1 MIPAFSMNN
10 CFLSLNPTPFH
21 LKPFTSSDL
30 GIIFLAIL
38 NENDYHLDMEIHK
51 KHQYFKKIWAYL
63 FIGGMLPSLSIADT
77 SSKDHLYHKRIELH
91 EIEVKDNLAKTYLK
105 KTTSTATKT
114 DTRIRDIPQSIS
126 VITEEQIKD
135 QSLLGL
141 KDAIQYS
148 PGVMAGQGEGNRDSI
163 WFRGNQSTSD
173 LFVDGVRDDVQYY
186 RDLYNIDRVEVLM
199 GPNGMIFGR
208 GGVGGV
214 INRVVKEAAWENK
227 NEIKIQGGAYDHKR
241 SSVDLNNRIDETLAV
256 RVNAMIEDSGSFRQG
271 VESERKAIN
280 PTFTFKPSDKTKVV
294 VGMEYF
300 NDKRTSDRGIPSV
313 DNGLKS
319 YPYSTSRSTFFGN
332 ASQSP
337 NEATVKNGYAIID
350 HNFDNGVSVK
360 NHTRFS
366 DYDKYYQNVYANS
379 QVSNGLV
386 TIDGYYDN
394 TQRQNFFNQTDL
406 TYNFKTG
413 SVSHKLLTGLE
424 IGLQENQN
432 YRIVNSGSD
441 PTPLASNPYALLNW
455 QSTKSRNTATDI
467 YNQAIYFQDQIY
479 LNEQFQIIAGLRYD
493 KFKTKFNDSVTPSNS
508 ANVYDQFIS
517 PRVGL
522 VYKPIEP
529 VSLYTNYS
537 LSYLPRT
544 GEQLTSLTS
553 SIKSFDPEKFT
564 NIEAGIKY
572 DLLQSFSI
580 SSAIYRLERSRM
592 AISDPSSPTTNIIIV
607 DGQVTKGF
615 ELGFAGKL
623 FDAYSMYGGYTY
635 QDAEI
640 TSAQLIK
647 KDTDEKILSGTLLG
661 HVPKHTFSLWN
672 KYEFNETWSAALGVV
687 SRSDMYAATP
697 TTTTAVNLPGY
708 TRVDAAIYANIN
720 KQTKLQLNI
729 ENLLD
734 KTYYQSAHNNNNIMY
749 GYPLTARATVTYTF

>member
-1 MIPAFSMNN
+1 
-10 CFLSLNPTPFH
+10 
-21 LKPFTSSDL
+21 
-30 GIIFLAIL
+30 
-38 NENDYHLDMEIHK
+38 MEICIK
-51 KHQYFKKIWAYL
+51 SKYLIKTITYILLGSLLPSISIANTSEKNSPDEKKI
-63 FIGGMLPSLSIADT
+63 
-77 SSKDHLYHKRIELH
+77 ELI
-91 EIEVKDNLAKTYLK
+91 EIEVKDNVARTYLK
-105 KTTSTATKT
+105 KRISSATKT

-141 KDAIQYS
+141 TDVIKYS
-148 PGVMAGQGEGNRDSI
+148 PGVMAGQGEGNRDSV

-214 INRVVKEAAWENK
+214 INRVTKEAHWENK
-227 NEIKIQGGAYDHKR
+227 NELRMQGGTYDHKR
-241 SSVDLNNRIDETLAV
+241 SSIDLNSGINETLAV
-256 RVNAMIEDSGSFRQG
+256 RINAMIEDSGSFRQG
-271 VESERKAIN
+271 VESEKKAIN
-280 PTFTFKPSDKTKVV
+280 PTFTFKPSDKTKIV

-300 NDKRTSDRGIPSV
+300 NDKRTNDRGIPSV
-313 DNGLKS
+313 SNGLQS
-319 YPYSTSRSTFFGN
+319 RPFSTSRSTFFGN

-337 NEATVKNGYAIID
+337 NEAIVKNGYAIID
-350 HNFDNGVSVK
+350 HTFDNGMSVK
-360 NHTRFS
+360 NTTRFS

-379 QVSNGLV
+379 SVQANGTF

-432 YRIVNSGSD
+432 YRIVNSGTD
-441 PTPLASNPYALLNW
+441 PTPLASNPFALLTFN
-455 QSTKSRNTATDI
+455 SSRSRNTSTDI
-467 YNQAIYFQDQIY
+467 SNQAIYLQDQIY

-493 KFKTKFNDSVTPSNS
+493 KFKTKFNDSVTIANS
-508 ANVYDQFIS
+508 ATINDQFIS

-580 SSAIYRLERSRM
+580 SSSIYRLERSKM
-592 AISDPSSPTTNIIIV
+592 AITDPSSPTNTIIV

-615 ELGFAGKL
+615 ELGVAGKL
-623 FDAYSMYGGYTY
+623 FDSYSMYGGYTY

-640 TSAQLIK
+640 TKNQGTGDAQI
-647 KDTDEKILSGTLLG
+647 TSGTPLG

-672 KYEFNETWSAALGVV
+672 KYEMNETWSAALGIV
-687 SRSDMYAATP
+687 SRSDMFAATP
-697 TTTTAVNLPGY
+697 TTSTAVKLPGY
-708 TRVDAAIYANIN
+708 ARLDAAIYANIN

-749 GYPLTARATVTYTF
+749 GYPLTARATLTYTF

>member
-1 MIPAFSMNN
+1 
-10 CFLSLNPTPFH
+10 
-21 LKPFTSSDL
+21 
-30 GIIFLAIL
+30 
-38 NENDYHLDMEIHK
+38 MEICIK
-51 KHQYFKKIWAYL
+51 SKYIIKTITYILLGCLLPSISIANTSEKNSPDDKKI
-63 FIGGMLPSLSIADT
+63 
-77 SSKDHLYHKRIELH
+77 ELI
-91 EIEVKDNLAKTYLK
+91 EIEVKDNVARTYLK
-105 KTTSTATKT
+105 KRISSATKT

-141 KDAIQYS
+141 TDAIKYS
-148 PGVMAGQGEGNRDSI
+148 PGVMAGQGEGNRDSV

-214 INRVVKEAAWENK
+214 INRVTKEAHWENK
-227 NEIKIQGGAYDHKR
+227 NELRMQGGTYDHKR
-241 SSVDLNNRIDETLAV
+241 SSIDLNSGINETLAV
-256 RVNAMIEDSGSFRQG
+256 RINAMIEDSGSFRQG
-271 VESERKAIN
+271 VESEKKAIN
-280 PTFTFKPSDKTKVV
+280 PTFTFKPSDKTKIV

-300 NDKRTSDRGIPSV
+300 NDKRTNDRGIPSV
-313 DNGLKS
+313 SNGLQS
-319 YPYSTSRSTFFGN
+319 RPFSTSRSTFFGN

-337 NEATVKNGYAIID
+337 NEAIVKNGYAIID
-350 HNFDNGVSVK
+350 HTFDNGMSVK
-360 NHTRFS
+360 NTTRFS

-379 QVSNGLV
+379 SVQANGTF

-432 YRIVNSGSD
+432 YRIVNSGTD
-441 PTPLASNPYALLNW
+441 PTPLASNPFALLTFN
-455 QSTKSRNTATDI
+455 SSRSRNTSTDI
-467 YNQAIYFQDQIY
+467 SNQAIYLQDQIY

-493 KFKTKFNDSVTPSNS
+493 KFKTKFNDSVTIANS
-508 ANVYDQFIS
+508 ATINDQFIS

-580 SSAIYRLERSRM
+580 SSSIYRLERSKM
-592 AISDPSSPTTNIIIV
+592 AITDPSSPTNTIIV

-615 ELGFAGKL
+615 ELGVAGKL
-623 FDAYSMYGGYTY
+623 FDSYSMYGGYTY

-640 TSAQLIK
+640 TKNQGTGDAQI
-647 KDTDEKILSGTLLG
+647 TSGTPLG

-672 KYEFNETWSAALGVV
+672 KYEMNETWSAALGIV
-687 SRSDMYAATP
+687 SRSDMFAATP
-697 TTTTAVNLPGY
+697 TTSTAVKLPGY
-708 TRVDAAIYANIN
+708 ARLDAAIYANIN

-749 GYPLTARATVTYTF
+749 GYPLNARATLTYTF

>member
-1 MIPAFSMNN
+1 
-10 CFLSLNPTPFH
+10 
-21 LKPFTSSDL
+21 
-30 GIIFLAIL
+30 
-38 NENDYHLDMEIHK
+38 MEICIK
-51 KHQYFKKIWAYL
+51 SKYLIKTITYILLGSLLPSISIANTSEKNSPDEKKI
-63 FIGGMLPSLSIADT
+63 
-77 SSKDHLYHKRIELH
+77 ELI
-91 EIEVKDNLAKTYLK
+91 EIEVKDNVARTYLK
-105 KTTSTATKT
+105 KRISSATKT

-141 KDAIQYS
+141 TDAIKYS
-148 PGVMAGQGEGNRDSI
+148 PGVIAGQGEGNRDSI

-214 INRVVKEAAWENK
+214 INRVTKEAHWENK
-227 NEIKIQGGAYDHKR
+227 NELRMQGGTYDHKR
-241 SSVDLNNRIDETLAV
+241 SSIDLNSGINETLAV
-256 RVNAMIEDSGSFRQG
+256 RINAMIEDSGSFRQG
-271 VESERKAIN
+271 VESEKKAIN
-280 PTFTFKPSDKTKVV
+280 PTFTFKPSDKTKIV

-300 NDKRTSDRGIPSV
+300 NDKRTNDRGIPSV
-313 DNGLKS
+313 SNGLQS
-319 YPYSTSRSTFFGN
+319 RPFSTSRSTFFGN

-337 NEATVKNGYAIID
+337 NEAIVKNGYAIID
-350 HNFDNGVSVK
+350 HTFDNGMSVK
-360 NHTRFS
+360 NTTRFS

-379 QVSNGLV
+379 SVQANGTF

-432 YRIVNSGSD
+432 YRIVNSGTD
-441 PTPLASNPYALLNW
+441 PTPLASNPFALLTFN
-455 QSTKSRNTATDI
+455 SSRSRNTSTDI
-467 YNQAIYFQDQIY
+467 SNQAIYLQDQIY

-493 KFKTKFNDSVTPSNS
+493 KFKTKFNDSVTIANS
-508 ANVYDQFIS
+508 ATINDQFIS

-580 SSAIYRLERSRM
+580 SSSIYRLERSKM
-592 AISDPSSPTTNIIIV
+592 AITDPSSPTNTIIV

-615 ELGFAGKL
+615 ELGVAGKL
-623 FDAYSMYGGYTY
+623 FDSYSMYGGYTY

-640 TSAQLIK
+640 TKNQGTGDAQI
-647 KDTDEKILSGTLLG
+647 TSGTPLG

-672 KYEFNETWSAALGVV
+672 KYEMNETWSAALGIV
-687 SRSDMYAATP
+687 SRSDMFAATP
-697 TTTTAVNLPGY
+697 TTSTAVKLPGY
-708 TRVDAAIYANIN
+708 ARLDAAIYANIN

-749 GYPLTARATVTYTF
+749 GYPLTARATLTYTF

>member
-1 MIPAFSMNN
+1 MEICIKSKY
-10 CFLSLNPTPFH
+10 LIKTITYILLGSLLPSISIANTSE
-21 LKPFTSSDL
+21 KNSSD
-30 GIIFLAIL
+30 
-38 NENDYHLDMEIHK
+38 D
-51 KHQYFKKIWAYL
+51 KKI
-63 FIGGMLPSLSIADT
+63 
-77 SSKDHLYHKRIELH
+77 ELV
-91 EIEVKDNLAKTYLK
+91 EIEVKDNVARTYLK
-105 KTTSTATKT
+105 KRISSATKT

-141 KDAIQYS
+141 TDAIKYS
-148 PGVMAGQGEGNRDSI
+148 PGVMAGQGEGNRDSV

-214 INRVVKEAAWENK
+214 INRVTKEAHWENK
-227 NEIKIQGGAYDHKR
+227 NELRMQGGAYNHKR
-241 SSVDLNNRIDETLAV
+241 SSIDLNSGINETLAV
-256 RVNAMIEDSGSFRQG
+256 RINAMIEDSGSFRQG
-271 VESERKAIN
+271 VESEKKAIN
-280 PTFTFKPSDKTKVV
+280 PTFTFKPSDKTKIV

-300 NDKRTSDRGIPSV
+300 NDKRTNDRGIPSV

-337 NEATVKNGYAIID
+337 NEAIVKNGYAIID
-350 HNFDNGVSVK
+350 HTFDNSMSVK
-360 NHTRFS
+360 NTTRFS

-379 QVSNGLV
+379 SVQANGTL

-406 TYNFKTG
+406 IYNFKTG

-432 YRIVNSGSD
+432 YRIVNSGTD
-441 PTPLASNPYALLNW
+441 PTPLASNPFALLTFN
-455 QSTKSRNTATDI
+455 SSRSRNTSTDI
-467 YNQAIYFQDQIY
+467 SNQAIYLQDQIY
-479 LNEQFQIIAGLRYD
+479 LNEQFQIVTGLRYD
-493 KFKTKFNDSVTPSNS
+493 QFKTKFNDSVTPSNS
-508 ANVYDQFIS
+508 ANVNDQFIS
-517 PRVGL
+517 PRAGL

-553 SIKSFDPEKFT
+553 SIKSFGPEKIT

-580 SSAIYRLERSRM
+580 SSAIYRLERSNM
-592 AISDPSSPTTNIIIV
+592 TITDPSNSSNIIIV

-615 ELGFAGKL
+615 ELGVAGKL
-623 FDAYSMYGGYTY
+623 FDSYSMYGGYTY

-640 TSAQLIK
+640 TKNQGTGSTQI
-647 KDTDEKILSGTLLG
+647 TSGTSLG
-661 HVPKHTFSLWN
+661 HVPEHTFSLWN
-672 KYEFNETWSAALGVV
+672 KYEMNETWSAALGIV
-687 SRSDMYAATP
+687 SRSDMFAATP
-697 TTTTAVNLPGY
+697 TTSTAVKLPGY
-708 TRVDAAIYANIN
+708 ARLDAAIYANIN

-749 GYPLTARATVTYTF
+749 GYPLTARATLTYTF

>member
-1 MIPAFSMNN
+1 
-10 CFLSLNPTPFH
+10 
-21 LKPFTSSDL
+21 
-30 GIIFLAIL
+30 
-38 NENDYHLDMEIHK
+38 MEICNK
-51 KHQYFKKIWAYL
+51 SKYIIKTVTYILLGSLLPSVSIANTSEKSSLDEKKI
-63 FIGGMLPSLSIADT
+63 
-77 SSKDHLYHKRIELH
+77 ELV
-91 EIEVKDNLAKTYLK
+91 EIEVKDNVARTYLK
-105 KTTSTATKT
+105 KRISSATKT

-141 KDAIQYS
+141 TDAIKYS
-148 PGVMAGQGEGNRDSI
+148 PGVMAGQGEGNRDSV

-214 INRVVKEAAWENK
+214 INRVTKEAHWENK
-227 NEIKIQGGAYDHKR
+227 NELRMQGGTYDHKR
-241 SSVDLNNRIDETLAV
+241 SSIDLNSGINETLAV
-256 RVNAMIEDSGSFRQG
+256 RINAMIEDSGSFRQG
-271 VESERKAIN
+271 VESEKKAIN
-280 PTFTFKPSDKTKVV
+280 PTFTFKPSDKTKIV

-300 NDKRTSDRGIPSV
+300 NDKRTNDRGIPSV
-313 DNGLKS
+313 GNGLQS
-319 YPYSTSRSTFFGN
+319 RPFSTSRSTFFGN

-337 NEATVKNGYAIID
+337 NEAIVKNGYAIID
-350 HNFDNGVSVK
+350 HTFDNGMSVK
-360 NHTRFS
+360 NTTRFS
-366 DYDKYYQNVYANS
+366 DYDKYYQNVYANG
-379 QVSNGLV
+379 QVNEGNVKIS
-386 TIDGYYDN
+386 GYYDN

-413 SVSHKLLTGLE
+413 SISHKLLTGLE
-424 IGLQENQN
+424 IGLQENEN
-432 YRIVNSGSD
+432 YRVNATSD
-441 PTPLASNPYALLNW
+441 PSVSASNPFAVLIFN
-455 QSTKSRNTATDI
+455 SSRSRNTSTDI
-467 YNQAIYFQDQIY
+467 SNQAIYLQDQIY
-479 LNEQFQIIAGLRYD
+479 LNDQFQIIAGLRYD
-493 KFKTKFNDSVTPSNS
+493 KFKTKFNDSVFPSNS
-508 ANVYDQFIS
+508 ANVNDQFLS

-553 SIKSFDPEKFT
+553 SIKSFDPEKIT

-580 SSAIYRLERSRM
+580 SSAIYRLERSNM
-592 AISDPSSPTTNIIIV
+592 TITDPSNSLNTIIV

-615 ELGFAGKL
+615 ELGVAGKL
-623 FDAYSMYGGYTY
+623 FDSYSMYGGYTY

-640 TSAQLIK
+640 TKNQGTGTTQI
-647 KDTDEKILSGTLLG
+647 TSGTSLG
-661 HVPKHTFSLWN
+661 HVPEHTFSLWN
-672 KYEFNETWSAALGVV
+672 KYEMNETWSAALGVL
-687 SRSDMYAATP
+687 SRSDMFAATP
-697 TTTTAVNLPGY
+697 TTSTAVKLPGY
-708 TRVDAAIYANIN
+708 ARLDAAIYANIN

-749 GYPLTARATVTYTF
+749 GYPLTARATLTYTF

>member
-1 MIPAFSMNN
+1 
-10 CFLSLNPTPFH
+10 
-21 LKPFTSSDL
+21 
-30 GIIFLAIL
+30 
-38 NENDYHLDMEIHK
+38 MEICIK
-51 KHQYFKKIWAYL
+51 SKYLIKTITYILLGSLLPSISIANTSEKNSPDEKKI
-63 FIGGMLPSLSIADT
+63 
-77 SSKDHLYHKRIELH
+77 ELI
-91 EIEVKDNLAKTYLK
+91 EIEVKDNVARTYLK
-105 KTTSTATKT
+105 KRISSATKT

-141 KDAIQYS
+141 TDAIKYS
-148 PGVMAGQGEGNRDSI
+148 PGVMAGQGEGNRDSV

-214 INRVVKEAAWENK
+214 INRVTKEAHWENK
-227 NEIKIQGGAYDHKR
+227 NELRMQGGTYDHKR
-241 SSVDLNNRIDETLAV
+241 SSIDLNSGINETLAV
-256 RVNAMIEDSGSFRQG
+256 RINAMIEDSGSFRQG
-271 VESERKAIN
+271 VESEKKAIN
-280 PTFTFKPSDKTKVV
+280 PTFTFKPSDKTKIV

-300 NDKRTSDRGIPSV
+300 NDKRTNDRGIPSV
-313 DNGLKS
+313 SNGLQS
-319 YPYSTSRSTFFGN
+319 RPFSTSRSTFFGN

-337 NEATVKNGYAIID
+337 NEAIVKNGYAIID
-350 HNFDNGVSVK
+350 HTFDNGMSVK
-360 NHTRFS
+360 NTTRFS

-379 QVSNGLV
+379 SVQANGTF

-432 YRIVNSGSD
+432 YRIVNSGTD
-441 PTPLASNPYALLNW
+441 PTPLASNPFALLTFN
-455 QSTKSRNTATDI
+455 SSRSRNTSTDI
-467 YNQAIYFQDQIY
+467 SNQAIYLQDQIY

-493 KFKTKFNDSVTPSNS
+493 KFKTKFNDSVTIANS
-508 ANVYDQFIS
+508 ATINDQFIS

-580 SSAIYRLERSRM
+580 SSSIYRLERSKM
-592 AISDPSSPTTNIIIV
+592 AITDPSSPTNTIIV

-615 ELGFAGKL
+615 ELGVAGKL
-623 FDAYSMYGGYTY
+623 FDSYSMYGGYTY

-640 TSAQLIK
+640 TKNQGTGDAQI
-647 KDTDEKILSGTLLG
+647 TSGTPLG

-672 KYEFNETWSAALGVV
+672 KYEMNETWSAALGVV
-687 SRSDMYAATP
+687 SRSDMFAATP
-697 TTTTAVNLPGY
+697 TTSTAVKLPGY
-708 TRVDAAIYANIN
+708 ARLDAAIYANIN

-749 GYPLTARATVTYTF
+749 GYPLTARATLTYTF

>member
-1 MIPAFSMNN
+1 
-10 CFLSLNPTPFH
+10 
-21 LKPFTSSDL
+21 
-30 GIIFLAIL
+30 
-38 NENDYHLDMEIHK
+38 MEICIK
-51 KHQYFKKIWAYL
+51 SKYLIKTITYILLGSLLPSISIANTSEKNSPDEKKI
-63 FIGGMLPSLSIADT
+63 
-77 SSKDHLYHKRIELH
+77 ELI
-91 EIEVKDNLAKTYLK
+91 EIEVKDNVARTYLK
-105 KTTSTATKT
+105 KRISSATKT

-141 KDAIQYS
+141 TDAIKYS
-148 PGVMAGQGEGNRDSI
+148 PGVMAGQGEGNRDSV

-214 INRVVKEAAWENK
+214 INRVTKEAHWENK
-227 NEIKIQGGAYDHKR
+227 NELRMQGGTYDHKR
-241 SSVDLNNRIDETLAV
+241 SSIDLNSGINETLAV
-256 RVNAMIEDSGSFRQG
+256 RINAMIEDSGSFRQG
-271 VESERKAIN
+271 VESEKKAIN
-280 PTFTFKPSDKTKVV
+280 PTFTFKPSDKTKIV

-300 NDKRTSDRGIPSV
+300 NDKRTNDRGIPSV
-313 DNGLKS
+313 SNGLQS
-319 YPYSTSRSTFFGN
+319 RPFSTSRSTFFGN

-337 NEATVKNGYAIID
+337 NEAIVKNGYAIID
-350 HNFDNGVSVK
+350 HTFDNGMSVK
-360 NHTRFS
+360 NTTRFS

-379 QVSNGLV
+379 SVQANGTF

-432 YRIVNSGSD
+432 YRIVNSGTD
-441 PTPLASNPYALLNW
+441 PTPLASNPFALLTFN
-455 QSTKSRNTATDI
+455 SSRSRNTSTDI
-467 YNQAIYFQDQIY
+467 SNQAIYLQDQIY

-493 KFKTKFNDSVTPSNS
+493 KFKTKFNDSVTIANS
-508 ANVYDQFIS
+508 ATINDQFIS

-580 SSAIYRLERSRM
+580 SSSIYRLERSKM
-592 AISDPSSPTTNIIIV
+592 AITDPSSPTNTIIV

-615 ELGFAGKL
+615 ELGVAGKL
-623 FDAYSMYGGYTY
+623 FDSYSMYGGYTY

-640 TSAQLIK
+640 TKNQGTGDAQI
-647 KDTDEKILSGTLLG
+647 TSGTPLG

-672 KYEFNETWSAALGVV
+672 KYEMNETWSAALGIV
-687 SRSDMYAATP
+687 SRSDMFAATP
-697 TTTTAVNLPGY
+697 TTSTAVKLPGY
-708 TRVDAAIYANIN
+708 ARLDAAIYANIN

-749 GYPLTARATVTYTF
+749 GYPLTARATLTYTF

>member
-1 MIPAFSMNN
+1 
-10 CFLSLNPTPFH
+10 
-21 LKPFTSSDL
+21 
-30 GIIFLAIL
+30 
-38 NENDYHLDMEIHK
+38 MEICIK
-51 KHQYFKKIWAYL
+51 SKYLIKTITYILLGSLLPSISIANTSEKNSPDEKKI
-63 FIGGMLPSLSIADT
+63 
-77 SSKDHLYHKRIELH
+77 ELI
-91 EIEVKDNLAKTYLK
+91 EIEVKDNVARTYLK
-105 KTTSTATKT
+105 KRISSATKT

-141 KDAIQYS
+141 TDAIKYS
-148 PGVMAGQGEGNRDSI
+148 PGVMAGQGEGNRDSV

-214 INRVVKEAAWENK
+214 INRVTKEAHWENK
-227 NEIKIQGGAYDHKR
+227 NELRMQGGAYNHKR
-241 SSVDLNNRIDETLAV
+241 SSIDLNSGINETLAV
-256 RVNAMIEDSGSFRQG
+256 RINAMIEDSGSFRQG
-271 VESERKAIN
+271 VESEKKAIN
-280 PTFTFKPSDKTKVV
+280 PTFTFKPSDKTKIV

-300 NDKRTSDRGIPSV
+300 NDKRTNDRGIPSV

-337 NEATVKNGYAIID
+337 NEAIVKNGYAIID
-350 HNFDNGVSVK
+350 HTFDNSMSVK
-360 NHTRFS
+360 NTTRFS

-379 QVSNGLV
+379 SVQANGTL

-406 TYNFKTG
+406 IYNFKTG

-432 YRIVNSGSD
+432 YRIVNSGTD
-441 PTPLASNPYALLNW
+441 PTPLASNPFALLTFN
-455 QSTKSRNTATDI
+455 SSRSRNTSTDI
-467 YNQAIYFQDQIY
+467 SNQAIYLQDQIY

-493 KFKTKFNDSVTPSNS
+493 KFKTKFNDSVTIANS
-508 ANVYDQFIS
+508 ASINDQFIS

-553 SIKSFDPEKFT
+553 SIKSFDPEKIT
-564 NIEAGIKY
+564 NIEVGIKY

-580 SSAIYRLERSRM
+580 SSSIYRLERSKI
-592 AISDPSSPTTNIIIV
+592 AITDPSSPTNTIIV

-615 ELGFAGKL
+615 ELGVAGKL
-623 FDAYSMYGGYTY
+623 FDSYSMYGGYTY

-640 TSAQLIK
+640 TKNQGTGDPQI
-647 KDTDEKILSGTLLG
+647 TSGTPLG

-672 KYEFNETWSAALGVV
+672 KYEMNETWSAALGIV
-687 SRSDMYAATP
+687 SRSNMFAATP
-697 TTTTAVNLPGY
+697 TTSTAVKLPGY
-708 TRVDAAIYANIN
+708 ARLDAAIYANIN

-749 GYPLTARATVTYTF
+749 GYPLTARATLTYTF

>member
-1 MIPAFSMNN
+1 VEICIKSKY
-10 CFLSLNPTPFH
+10 LIKTITYILLGSLLPSISIAN
-21 LKPFTSSDL
+21 TSEKNSPD
-30 GIIFLAIL
+30 
-38 NENDYHLDMEIHK
+38 E
-51 KHQYFKKIWAYL
+51 KKI
-63 FIGGMLPSLSIADT
+63 
-77 SSKDHLYHKRIELH
+77 ELI
-91 EIEVKDNLAKTYLK
+91 EIEVKDNVARTYLK
-105 KTTSTATKT
+105 KRISSATKT

-141 KDAIQYS
+141 TDAIKYS
-148 PGVMAGQGEGNRDSI
+148 PGVMAGQGEGNRDSV

-214 INRVVKEAAWENK
+214 INRVTKEAHWENK
-227 NEIKIQGGAYDHKR
+227 NELRMQGGTYDHKR
-241 SSVDLNNRIDETLAV
+241 SSIDLNSGINETLAV
-256 RVNAMIEDSGSFRQG
+256 RINAMIEDSGSFRQG
-271 VESERKAIN
+271 VESEKKAIN
-280 PTFTFKPSDKTKVV
+280 PTFTFKPSDKTKIV

-300 NDKRTSDRGIPSV
+300 NDKRTNDRGIPSV
-313 DNGLKS
+313 SNGLQS
-319 YPYSTSRSTFFGN
+319 RPFSTSRSTFFGN

-337 NEATVKNGYAIID
+337 NEAIVKNGYAIID
-350 HNFDNGVSVK
+350 HTFDNGMSVK
-360 NHTRFS
+360 NTTRFS

-379 QVSNGLV
+379 SVQANGTF

-432 YRIVNSGSD
+432 YRIVNSGTD
-441 PTPLASNPYALLNW
+441 PTPLASNPFALLTFN
-455 QSTKSRNTATDI
+455 SSRSRNTSTDI
-467 YNQAIYFQDQIY
+467 SNQAIYLQDQIY

-493 KFKTKFNDSVTPSNS
+493 KFKTKFNDSVTIANS
-508 ANVYDQFIS
+508 ATINDQFIS

-580 SSAIYRLERSRM
+580 SSSIYRLERSKI
-592 AISDPSSPTTNIIIV
+592 AITDPSSPTNTIIV

-615 ELGFAGKL
+615 ELGVAGKL
-623 FDAYSMYGGYTY
+623 FDSYSMYGGYTY

-640 TSAQLIK
+640 TKNQGTGDAQI
-647 KDTDEKILSGTLLG
+647 TSGTPLG

-672 KYEFNETWSAALGVV
+672 KYEMNETWSAALGIV
-687 SRSDMYAATP
+687 SRSDMFAATP
-697 TTTTAVNLPGY
+697 TTSTAVKLPGY
-708 TRVDAAIYANIN
+708 ARLDAAIYANIN

-749 GYPLTARATVTYTF
+749 GYPLTARATLTYTF

>member
-1 MIPAFSMNN
+1 MKIVY
-10 CFLSLNPTPFH
+10 
-21 LKPFTSSDL
+21 
-30 GIIFLAIL
+30 LAIL
-38 NENDYHLDMEIHK
+38 NENDYHLGMEICNK
-51 KHQYFKKIWAYL
+51 SKYIIKTVTYILLGSLLPNISIANTFEKNSLDDKKI
-63 FIGGMLPSLSIADT
+63 
-77 SSKDHLYHKRIELH
+77 ELI
-91 EIEVKDNLAKTYLK
+91 EIEVKDNVARTYLK
-105 KTTSTATKT
+105 KRISSATKT

-141 KDAIQYS
+141 TDAIKYS
-148 PGVMAGQGEGNRDSI
+148 PGVMTGQGEGNRDSV

-214 INRVVKEAAWENK
+214 INRVTKEAHWENK
-227 NEIKIQGGAYDHKR
+227 NELRMQGGAYNHKR
-241 SSVDLNNRIDETLAV
+241 SSIDLNSGINETLAV
-256 RVNAMIEDSGSFRQG
+256 RINAMIEDSGSFRQG
-271 VESERKAIN
+271 VESEKKAIN
-280 PTFTFKPSDKTKVV
+280 PTFTFKPSDKTKIV

-300 NDKRTSDRGIPSV
+300 NDKRTNDRGIPSV

-337 NEATVKNGYAIID
+337 NEAIVKNGYAIID
-350 HNFDNGVSVK
+350 HTFDNSMSVK
-360 NHTRFS
+360 NTTRFS

-379 QVSNGLV
+379 SVQANGTL

-406 TYNFKTG
+406 IYNFKTG

-432 YRIVNSGSD
+432 YRIVNSGTD
-441 PTPLASNPYALLNW
+441 PTPLASNPFALLTFN
-455 QSTKSRNTATDI
+455 SSRSRNAYTDI
-467 YNQAIYFQDQIY
+467 SNQAIYLQDQIY
-479 LNEQFQIIAGLRYD
+479 LNEQFQIVTGLRYD
-493 KFKTKFNDSVTPSNS
+493 QFKTKFNDSVTPSNS
-508 ANVYDQFIS
+508 ANVNDQFIS
-517 PRVGL
+517 PRAGL

-553 SIKSFDPEKFT
+553 SIKSFGPEKIT

-580 SSAIYRLERSRM
+580 SSAIYRLERSNM
-592 AISDPSSPTTNIIIV
+592 TITDPSNSSNIIIV

-615 ELGFAGKL
+615 ELGVAGKL
-623 FDAYSMYGGYTY
+623 FDSYSMYGGYTY

-640 TSAQLIK
+640 TKNQGTGSTQI
-647 KDTDEKILSGTLLG
+647 TSGTSLG
-661 HVPKHTFSLWN
+661 HVPEHTFSLWN
-672 KYEFNETWSAALGVV
+672 KYEMNETWSAALGVI
-687 SRSDMYAATP
+687 SRSDMFAATP
-697 TTTTAVNLPGY
+697 TTSTAVKLPGY
-708 TRVDAAIYANIN
+708 ARLDAAIYANIN

-749 GYPLTARATVTYTF
+749 GYPLTARATLTYTF

>member
-1 MIPAFSMNN
+1 
-10 CFLSLNPTPFH
+10 
-21 LKPFTSSDL
+21 
-30 GIIFLAIL
+30 
-38 NENDYHLDMEIHK
+38 MEICIK
-51 KHQYFKKIWAYL
+51 SKYLIKTITYILLGSLLPSISIANTSEKNSPDEKKI
-63 FIGGMLPSLSIADT
+63 
-77 SSKDHLYHKRIELH
+77 ELI
-91 EIEVKDNLAKTYLK
+91 EIEVKDNVARTYLK
-105 KTTSTATKT
+105 KRISSATKT

-141 KDAIQYS
+141 TDAIKYS
-148 PGVMAGQGEGNRDSI
+148 PGVMAGQGEGNRDSV

-214 INRVVKEAAWENK
+214 INRVTKEAHWENK
-227 NEIKIQGGAYDHKR
+227 NELRMQGGTYDHKR
-241 SSVDLNNRIDETLAV
+241 SSIDLNSGINETLAV
-256 RVNAMIEDSGSFRQG
+256 RINAMIEDSGSFRQG
-271 VESERKAIN
+271 VESEKKAIN
-280 PTFTFKPSDKTKVV
+280 PTFTFKPSDKTKIV

-300 NDKRTSDRGIPSV
+300 NDKRTNDRGIPSV
-313 DNGLKS
+313 SNGLQS
-319 YPYSTSRSTFFGN
+319 RPFSTSRSTFFGN

-337 NEATVKNGYAIID
+337 NEAIVKNGYAIID
-350 HNFDNGVSVK
+350 HTFDNGMSVK
-360 NHTRFS
+360 NTTRFS

-379 QVSNGLV
+379 SVQANGTF

-432 YRIVNSGSD
+432 YRIVNSGTD
-441 PTPLASNPYALLNW
+441 PTPLASNPFALLTFN
-455 QSTKSRNTATDI
+455 SSRSRNTSTDI
-467 YNQAIYFQDQIY
+467 SNQAIYLQDQIY

-493 KFKTKFNDSVTPSNS
+493 KFKTKFNDSVTIANS
-508 ANVYDQFIS
+508 ATINDQFIS

-580 SSAIYRLERSRM
+580 SSSIYRLERSKM
-592 AISDPSSPTTNIIIV
+592 AITDPSSPTNTIIV

-615 ELGFAGKL
+615 ELGVAGKL
-623 FDAYSMYGGYTY
+623 FDSYSMYGGYTY

-640 TSAQLIK
+640 TKNQGTGDAQI
-647 KDTDEKILSGTLLG
+647 TSGTPLG

-672 KYEFNETWSAALGVV
+672 KYEMNETWSAALGVI
-687 SRSDMYAATP
+687 SRSDMFAATP
-697 TTTTAVNLPGY
+697 TTSTAVKLPGY
-708 TRVDAAIYANIN
+708 ARLDAAIYANIN

-749 GYPLTARATVTYTF
+749 GYPLTARATLTYTF

>member
-1 MIPAFSMNN
+1 
-10 CFLSLNPTPFH
+10 
-21 LKPFTSSDL
+21 
-30 GIIFLAIL
+30 
-38 NENDYHLDMEIHK
+38 MEICIK
-51 KHQYFKKIWAYL
+51 SKYLIKTITYILLGSLLPSISIANTSEKNSPDDKKI
-63 FIGGMLPSLSIADT
+63 
-77 SSKDHLYHKRIELH
+77 ELV
-91 EIEVKDNLAKTYLK
+91 EIEVKDNVARTYLK
-105 KTTSTATKT
+105 KRISSATKT

-141 KDAIQYS
+141 TDAIKYS
-148 PGVMAGQGEGNRDSI
+148 PGVMAGQGEGNRDSV

-214 INRVVKEAAWENK
+214 INRVTKEAHWENK
-227 NEIKIQGGAYDHKR
+227 NELRMQGGTYDHKR
-241 SSVDLNNRIDETLAV
+241 SSIDLNSGINETLAV
-256 RVNAMIEDSGSFRQG
+256 RINAMIEDSGSFRQG
-271 VESERKAIN
+271 VESEKKAIN
-280 PTFTFKPSDKTKVV
+280 PTFTFKPSDKTKIV

-300 NDKRTSDRGIPSV
+300 NDKRTNDRGIPSV
-313 DNGLKS
+313 SNGLQS
-319 YPYSTSRSTFFGN
+319 RPFSTSRSTFFGN

-337 NEATVKNGYAIID
+337 NEAIVKNGYAIID
-350 HNFDNGVSVK
+350 HTFDNGMSVK
-360 NHTRFS
+360 NTTRFS
-366 DYDKYYQNVYANS
+366 DYDKYYQNVYANG
-379 QVSNGLV
+379 QVNEGNVKIS
-386 TIDGYYDN
+386 GYYDN

-413 SVSHKLLTGLE
+413 SISHKLLTGLE
-424 IGLQENQN
+424 IGLQENEN
-432 YRIVNSGSD
+432 YRVNATSD
-441 PTPLASNPYALLNW
+441 PSVSASNPFALLTFN
-455 QSTKSRNTATDI
+455 SSRSRNTSTDI
-467 YNQAIYFQDQIY
+467 SNQAIYLQDQIY

-493 KFKTKFNDSVTPSNS
+493 KFKTKFNDSVTIANS
-508 ANVYDQFIS
+508 ASINDQFIS

-553 SIKSFDPEKFT
+553 SIKSFDPEKIT
-564 NIEAGIKY
+564 NIEVGIKY

-580 SSAIYRLERSRM
+580 SSSIYRLERSKI
-592 AISDPSSPTTNIIIV
+592 AITDPSSPTNTIIV

-615 ELGFAGKL
+615 ELGVAGKL
-623 FDAYSMYGGYTY
+623 FDSYSMYGGYTY

-640 TSAQLIK
+640 TKNQGAGDAQI
-647 KDTDEKILSGTLLG
+647 TSGTPLG

-672 KYEFNETWSAALGVV
+672 KYEMNETWSAALGIV
-687 SRSDMYAATP
+687 SRSDMFAATP
-697 TTTTAVNLPGY
+697 TTSTAVKLPGY
-708 TRVDAAIYANIN
+708 ARLDAAIYANIN

-749 GYPLTARATVTYTF
+749 GYPLTARATLTYTF

>member
-1 MIPAFSMNN
+1 
-10 CFLSLNPTPFH
+10 
-21 LKPFTSSDL
+21 
-30 GIIFLAIL
+30 
-38 NENDYHLDMEIHK
+38 MEICIK
-51 KHQYFKKIWAYL
+51 SKYLIKTITYILLGSLLPSISIANTSEKNSPDDKKI
-63 FIGGMLPSLSIADT
+63 
-77 SSKDHLYHKRIELH
+77 ELV
-91 EIEVKDNLAKTYLK
+91 EIEVKDNVARTYLK
-105 KTTSTATKT
+105 KRISSATKT

-141 KDAIQYS
+141 TDAIKYS
-148 PGVMAGQGEGNRDSI
+148 PGVMAGQGEGNRDSV

-214 INRVVKEAAWENK
+214 INRVTKEAHWENK
-227 NEIKIQGGAYDHKR
+227 NELRMQGGTYDHKR
-241 SSVDLNNRIDETLAV
+241 SSIDLNSGINETLAV
-256 RVNAMIEDSGSFRQG
+256 RINAMIEDSGSFRQG
-271 VESERKAIN
+271 VESEKKAIN
-280 PTFTFKPSDKTKVV
+280 PTFTFKPSDKTKIV

-300 NDKRTSDRGIPSV
+300 NDKRTNDRGIPSV
-313 DNGLKS
+313 SNGLQS
-319 YPYSTSRSTFFGN
+319 RPFSTSRSTFFGN

-337 NEATVKNGYAIID
+337 NEAIVKNGYAIID
-350 HNFDNGVSVK
+350 HTFDNGMSVK
-360 NHTRFS
+360 NTTRFS

-379 QVSNGLV
+379 SVQANGTF

-432 YRIVNSGSD
+432 YRIVNSGTD
-441 PTPLASNPYALLNW
+441 PTPLASNPFALLTFN
-455 QSTKSRNTATDI
+455 SSRSRNTSTDI
-467 YNQAIYFQDQIY
+467 SNQAIYLQDQIY

-493 KFKTKFNDSVTPSNS
+493 KFKTKFNDSVTIANS
-508 ANVYDQFIS
+508 ATINDQFIS

-580 SSAIYRLERSRM
+580 SSSIYRLERSKM
-592 AISDPSSPTTNIIIV
+592 AITDPSSPTNTIIV

-615 ELGFAGKL
+615 ELGVAGKL
-623 FDAYSMYGGYTY
+623 FDSYSMYGGYTY

-640 TSAQLIK
+640 TKNQGTGDAQI
-647 KDTDEKILSGTLLG
+647 TSGTPLG

-672 KYEFNETWSAALGVV
+672 KYEMNETWSAALGIV
-687 SRSDMYAATP
+687 SRSDMFAATP
-697 TTTTAVNLPGY
+697 TTSTAVKLPGY
-708 TRVDAAIYANIN
+708 ARLDAAIYANIN

-749 GYPLTARATVTYTF
+749 GYPLTARATLTYTF

>member
-1 MIPAFSMNN
+1 MDIYNKLKN
-10 CFLSLNPTPFH
+10 LYKTLTYLFLGSLLSGVSFANTTE
-21 LKPFTSSDL
+21 K
-30 GIIFLAIL
+30 
-38 NENDYHLDMEIHK
+38 ENFY
-51 KHQYFKKIWAYL
+51 YKKIE
-63 FIGGMLPSLSIADT
+63 LS
-77 SSKDHLYHKRIELH
+77 

-105 KTTSTATKT
+105 KRTSTATKT

-141 KDAIQYS
+141 TDAVIYS
-148 PGVMAGQGEGNRDSI
+148 PGVMAGQGEGNRDSF
-163 WFRGNQSTSD
+163 WLRGNQSTSD

-214 INRVVKEAAWENK
+214 INRVVKEANWESK
-227 NEIKIQGGAYDHKR
+227 NEFRIQGGAYDHKR
-241 SSVDLNNRIDETLAV
+241 SSIDLNNQINETLAV
-256 RVNAMIEDSGSFRQG
+256 RINAMIEDSGSFRQG
-271 VESERKAIN
+271 VESERRAIN
-280 PTFTFKPSDKTKVV
+280 PTFTFKPSGKTKIII
-294 VGMEYF
+294 GTEYF
-300 NDKRTSDRGIPSV
+300 NDKRIGDRGIPSV
-313 DNGLKS
+313 QNSPQG
-319 YPYSTSRSTFFGN
+319 YPYPTSRSTFFGN
-332 ASQSP
+332 ALQSH
-337 NEATVKNGYAIID
+337 NEAIIKNGYAIID
-350 HNFDNGVSVK
+350 HAFDNGFSLK

-379 QVSNGLV
+379 QVRPDGTV

-406 TYNFKTG
+406 TYNLKTG
-413 SVSHKLLTGLE
+413 SISHRLLAGVE
-424 IGLQENQN
+424 IGFQENEN
-432 YRIVNSGSD
+432 YRILATPNSTIAASS
-441 PTPLASNPYALLNW
+441 PFASLAFNS
-455 QSTKSRNTATDI
+455 SRDRNTSTDI
-467 YNQAIYFQDQIY
+467 SNQAIYIQDQIY
-479 LNEQFQIIAGLRYD
+479 LNEQYQIIAGLRYD
-493 KFKTKFNDSVTPSNS
+493 KFKTKFNDIKNSSNS
-508 ANVYDQFIS
+508 ANVNDQFLS

-529 VSLYTNYS
+529 VSIYTNYS

-553 SIKSFDPEKFT
+553 SNKSFDPEKFT
-564 NIEAGIKY
+564 NIEFGLKY

-580 SSAIYRLERSRM
+580 SSAIYRLERSKM
-592 AISDPSSPTTNIIIV
+592 AITDPSNSSNIIIV

-615 ELGFAGKL
+615 ELGVAGKL
-623 FDAYSMYGGYTY
+623 FDAHSMYGGYTY

-640 TSAQLIK
+640 TKTQGTGSSQI
-647 KDTDEKILSGTLLG
+647 TSGTPLG

-672 KYEFNETWSAALGVV
+672 KYEFNETWSAALGII

-697 TTTTAVNLPGY
+697 TSSTAVNLPGY
-708 TRVDAAIYANIN
+708 ARLDAAVFANIN

-729 ENLLD
+729 ENILD

-749 GYPLTARATVTYTF
+749 GYPLTARATLTYTF

>member
-1 MIPAFSMNN
+1 
-10 CFLSLNPTPFH
+10 
-21 LKPFTSSDL
+21 
-30 GIIFLAIL
+30 
-38 NENDYHLDMEIHK
+38 MEIWNK
-51 KHQYFKKIWAYL
+51 SKYSVKTITYILLGCLLPSISIAGTSEKNSLDVKKI
-63 FIGGMLPSLSIADT
+63 
-77 SSKDHLYHKRIELH
+77 ELI
-91 EIEVKDNLAKTYLK
+91 EIEVIDNVAKTYLK
-105 KTTSTATKT
+105 KRISSATKT

-141 KDAIQYS
+141 TDAIKYS
-148 PGVMAGQGEGNRDSI
+148 PGVMAGQGEGNRDSV

-214 INRVVKEAAWENK
+214 INRVTKEAHWEHK
-227 NEIKIQGGAYDHKR
+227 NELRMQAGTYDHKR
-241 SSVDLNNRIDETLAV
+241 SSIDLNSGINETLAV
-256 RVNAMIEDSGSFRQG
+256 RINAMIEDSGSFRQG
-271 VESERKAIN
+271 VESEKKAIN

-300 NDKRTSDRGIPSV
+300 NDKRTNDRGIPSV
-313 DNGLKS
+313 NNGLQS
-319 YPYSTSRSTFFGN
+319 RPYLTSRSTFFGN

-337 NEATVKNGYAIID
+337 NEAIVKNGYAIID
-350 HNFDNGVSVK
+350 HTFDNGMSVK
-360 NHTRFS
+360 NTTRFS

-379 QVSNGLV
+379 SVQTNGTL

-424 IGLQENQN
+424 IGLQENEN
-432 YRIVNSGSD
+432 FRILATPITGVN
-441 PTPLASNPYALLNW
+441 ASNPFALLTFN
-455 QSTKSRNTATDI
+455 SSRSRNTSTDI
-467 YNQAIYFQDQIY
+467 SNQAIYLQDQIY

-493 KFKTKFNDSVTPSNS
+493 KFKTKFNDSVTASNS
-508 ANVYDQFIS
+508 ANVNDQFIS

-580 SSAIYRLERSRM
+580 SSSIYRLERSKM
-592 AISDPSSPTTNIIIV
+592 AITDPLNSSNTIIV

-615 ELGFAGKL
+615 ELGVAGKL
-623 FDAYSMYGGYTY
+623 FDSYSMYGGYTY
-635 QDAEI
+635 QNAEI
-640 TSAQLIK
+640 TKNQGGSTPI
-647 KDTDEKILSGTLLG
+647 TSGTPLG
-661 HVPKHTFSLWN
+661 HVPEHTFSLWN
-672 KYEFNETWSAALGVV
+672 KYELDETWSAALGVV
-687 SRSDMYAATP
+687 SRSDMFAATP
-697 TTTTAVNLPGY
+697 TTSTAVKLPGY
-708 TRVDAAIYANIN
+708 ARLDAAIYANIN

-734 KTYYQSAHNNNNIMY
+734 KTYYLSAHNNNNIMY
-749 GYPLTARATVTYTF
+749 GYPLTARATLTYTF

>member
-1 MIPAFSMNN
+1 
-10 CFLSLNPTPFH
+10 
-21 LKPFTSSDL
+21 
-30 GIIFLAIL
+30 
-38 NENDYHLDMEIHK
+38 MEIHK
-51 KHQYFKKIWAYL
+51 KPQYFKKICAYL
-63 FIGGMLPSLSIADT
+63 FIGGMLPGLSMADT

-337 NEATVKNGYAIID
+337 NEAIVKNGYAIID
-350 HNFDNGVSVK
+350 HTFDNGVSVK

-366 DYDKYYQNVYANS
+366 DYDKYYQNVYANG
-379 QVSNGLV
+379 QVIGGDLL
-386 TIDGYYDN
+386 IGAYYDN
-394 TQRQNFFNQTDL
+394 TQRQNIFNQTDL
-406 TYNFKTG
+406 VYNFKTG
-413 SVSHKLLTGLE
+413 SISHKLLTGLE
-424 IGLQENQN
+424 VGFQENKNFRTAYQN
-432 YRIVNSGSD
+432 VNHS
-441 PTPLASNPYALLNW
+441 ASNPYNIVTLNPRTSDDRD
-455 QSTKSRNTATDI
+455 STTDI
-467 YNQAIYFQDQIY
+467 SNQAIYFQDQIY
-479 LNEQFQIIAGLRYD
+479 LNEKYQIIAGLRYD
-493 KFKTKFNDSVTPSNS
+493 KFKTKFNDIKNSSNS
-508 ANVYDQFIS
+508 AIVNDQFLS
-517 PRVGL
+517 PRIGL
-522 VYKPIEP
+522 VYKPIDP
-529 VSLYTNYS
+529 VSIYTNYS

-553 SIKSFDPEKFT
+553 SNKSFDPEKFT

-615 ELGFAGKL
+615 ELGVAGKL
-623 FDAYSMYGGYTY
+623 FDSYSMYGGYTY

-640 TSAQLIK
+640 TKNQGGSAPIA
-647 KDTDEKILSGTLLG
+647 SGTTLG

-672 KYEFNETWSAALGVV
+672 KYEINETWSAALGVV

-697 TTTTAVNLPGY
+697 TTSTAVNLPGY
-708 TRVDAAIYANIN
+708 TRLDAAIYANIN

>member
-1 MIPAFSMNN
+1 
-10 CFLSLNPTPFH
+10 
-21 LKPFTSSDL
+21 
-30 GIIFLAIL
+30 
-38 NENDYHLDMEIHK
+38 MEICIK
-51 KHQYFKKIWAYL
+51 SKYLIKTITYILLGCLLPSISIANTSEKNSPDDKKI
-63 FIGGMLPSLSIADT
+63 
-77 SSKDHLYHKRIELH
+77 ELV
-91 EIEVKDNLAKTYLK
+91 EIEVKDNVARTYLK
-105 KTTSTATKT
+105 KRISSATKT

-141 KDAIQYS
+141 TDAIKYS
-148 PGVMAGQGEGNRDSI
+148 PGVMAGQGEGNRDSV

-214 INRVVKEAAWENK
+214 INRVTKEAHWENK
-227 NEIKIQGGAYDHKR
+227 NELRMQGGTYDHKR
-241 SSVDLNNRIDETLAV
+241 SSIDLNSGINETLAV
-256 RVNAMIEDSGSFRQG
+256 RINAMIEDSGSFRQG
-271 VESERKAIN
+271 VESEKKAIN
-280 PTFTFKPSDKTKVV
+280 PTFTFKPSDKTKIV

-300 NDKRTSDRGIPSV
+300 NDKRTNDRGIPSV
-313 DNGLKS
+313 SNGLQS
-319 YPYSTSRSTFFGN
+319 RPFSTSRSTFFGN

-337 NEATVKNGYAIID
+337 NEAIVKNGYAIID
-350 HNFDNGVSVK
+350 HTFDNGMSVK
-360 NHTRFS
+360 NTTRFS

-379 QVSNGLV
+379 SVQANGTF

-432 YRIVNSGSD
+432 YRIVNSGTD
-441 PTPLASNPYALLNW
+441 PTPLASNPFALLTFN
-455 QSTKSRNTATDI
+455 SSRSRNTSTDI
-467 YNQAIYFQDQIY
+467 SNQAIYLQDQIY

-493 KFKTKFNDSVTPSNS
+493 KFKTKFNDSVTIANS
-508 ANVYDQFIS
+508 ATINDQFIS

-580 SSAIYRLERSRM
+580 SSSIYRLERSKI
-592 AISDPSSPTTNIIIV
+592 AITDPSSPTNTIIV

-615 ELGFAGKL
+615 ELGVAGKL
-623 FDAYSMYGGYTY
+623 FDSYSMYGGYTY

-640 TSAQLIK
+640 TKNQGTGDAQI
-647 KDTDEKILSGTLLG
+647 TSGTPLG

-672 KYEFNETWSAALGVV
+672 KYEMNETWSAALGIV
-687 SRSDMYAATP
+687 SRSDMFAATP
-697 TTTTAVNLPGY
+697 TTSTAVKLPGY
-708 TRVDAAIYANIN
+708 ARLDAAIYANIN

-749 GYPLTARATVTYTF
+749 GYPLTARATLTYTF

>member
-1 MIPAFSMNN
+1 
-10 CFLSLNPTPFH
+10 
-21 LKPFTSSDL
+21 
-30 GIIFLAIL
+30 
-38 NENDYHLDMEIHK
+38 MEICIK
-51 KHQYFKKIWAYL
+51 SKYIIKTITYILLGSLLPSISIANTSEKNSPDEKKI
-63 FIGGMLPSLSIADT
+63 
-77 SSKDHLYHKRIELH
+77 ELI
-91 EIEVKDNLAKTYLK
+91 EIEVKDNVARTYLK
-105 KTTSTATKT
+105 KRISSATKT

-141 KDAIQYS
+141 TDAIKYS
-148 PGVMAGQGEGNRDSI
+148 PGVMAGQGEGNRDSV

-214 INRVVKEAAWENK
+214 INRVTKEAHWENK
-227 NEIKIQGGAYDHKR
+227 NELRMQGGTYDHKR
-241 SSVDLNNRIDETLAV
+241 SSIDLNSGINETLAV
-256 RVNAMIEDSGSFRQG
+256 RINAMIEDSGSFRQG
-271 VESERKAIN
+271 VESEKKAIN
-280 PTFTFKPSDKTKVV
+280 PTFTFKPSDKTKIV

-300 NDKRTSDRGIPSV
+300 NDKRTNDRGIPSV
-313 DNGLKS
+313 SNGLQS
-319 YPYSTSRSTFFGN
+319 RPFSTSRSTFFGN

-337 NEATVKNGYAIID
+337 NEAIVKNGYAIID
-350 HNFDNGVSVK
+350 HTFDNGMSVK
-360 NHTRFS
+360 NTTRFS

-379 QVSNGLV
+379 SVQANGTF

-432 YRIVNSGSD
+432 YRIVNSGTD
-441 PTPLASNPYALLNW
+441 PTPLASNPFALLTFN
-455 QSTKSRNTATDI
+455 SSRSRNTSTDI
-467 YNQAIYFQDQIY
+467 SNQAIYLQDQIY

-493 KFKTKFNDSVTPSNS
+493 KFKTKFNDSVTIANS
-508 ANVYDQFIS
+508 ATINDQFIS

-580 SSAIYRLERSRM
+580 SSSIYRLERSKI
-592 AISDPSSPTTNIIIV
+592 AITDPSSPTNTIIV

-615 ELGFAGKL
+615 ELGVAGKL
-623 FDAYSMYGGYTY
+623 FDSYSMYGGYTY

-640 TSAQLIK
+640 TKNQGTGDAQI
-647 KDTDEKILSGTLLG
+647 TSGTPLG

-672 KYEFNETWSAALGVV
+672 KYEMNETWSAALGIV
-687 SRSDMYAATP
+687 SRSDMFAATP
-697 TTTTAVNLPGY
+697 TTSTAVKLPGY
-708 TRVDAAIYANIN
+708 ARLDAAIYANIN

-749 GYPLTARATVTYTF
+749 GYPLTARATLTYTF

>member
-1 MIPAFSMNN
+1 V
-10 CFLSLNPTPFH
+10 
-21 LKPFTSSDL
+21 
-30 GIIFLAIL
+30 
-38 NENDYHLDMEIHK
+38 EIHNK
-51 KHQYFKKIWAYL
+51 LKYINKTVTYL
-63 FIGGMLPSLSIADT
+63 FLGSLLAGISIANST
-77 SSKDHLYHKRIELH
+77 EKENLYYKKIELH
-91 EIEVKDNLAKTYLK
+91 EIEVKDSVTKTYLK
-105 KTTSTATKT
+105 KRTNTATKT

-126 VITEEQIKD
+126 IITEEQIKD
-135 QSLLGL
+135 QSILGL
-141 KDAIQYS
+141 TDAIKYS
-148 PGVMAGQGEGNRDSI
+148 PGVMAGQGEGNRDSV

-173 LFVDGVRDDVQYY
+173 LFIDGVRDDVQYY

-214 INRVVKEAAWENK
+214 INRVVKEAYWEGK
-227 NEIKIQGGAYDHKR
+227 NEFRVQGGSYEHKR
-241 SSVDLNNRIDETLAV
+241 SSIDLNNQINETLAV
-256 RVNAMIEDSGSFRQG
+256 RVNAMIEDSGSFRQD

-280 PTFTFKPSDKTKVV
+280 PTFTFKPSDKTKIIM
-294 VGMEYF
+294 GMEYF

-313 DNGLKS
+313 ANGLQS
-319 YPYSTSRSTFFGN
+319 YAYATNRSTFFGN

-337 NEATVKNGYAIID
+337 NEAIVKNGYAIIE
-350 HNFDNGVSVK
+350 HAFDNGFSLK

-379 QVSNGLV
+379 QVRLDGTV

-406 TYNFKTG
+406 TYNLKIG
-413 SVSHKLLTGLE
+413 SISHRLLAGVE
-424 IGLQENQN
+424 IGFQENEN
-432 YRIVNSGSD
+432 YRILAIPNSSIAASS
-441 PTPLASNPYALLNW
+441 PFASLAFNS
-455 QSTKSRNTATDI
+455 SRDRNTSTDI
-467 YNQAIYFQDQIY
+467 SNQAIYIQDQIY
-479 LNEQFQIIAGLRYD
+479 LNEQYQIIAGLRYD
-493 KFKTKFNDSVTPSNS
+493 QFKTKFNDIKNSSNS
-508 ANVYDQFIS
+508 ANVNDQFLS

-529 VSLYTNYS
+529 VSIYTNYS

-544 GEQLTSLTS
+544 GEQLTSLTFS
-553 SIKSFDPEKFT
+553 NKSFDPEKFT
-564 NIEAGIKY
+564 NIEFGLKY

-580 SSAIYRLERSRM
+580 SSAIYRLERSKM
-592 AISDPSSPTTNIIIV
+592 AITDPSNSSNTIIV

-615 ELGFAGKL
+615 ELGVAGKL

-640 TSAQLIK
+640 TKTQGTGSSQI
-647 KDTDEKILSGTLLG
+647 TSGTSLG

-672 KYEFNETWSAALGVV
+672 KYEFNETWSAALGII

-697 TTTTAVNLPGY
+697 TSSAAVNLPGY
-708 TRVDAAIYANIN
+708 ARLDAAVFANIN

-729 ENLLD
+729 ENILD

-749 GYPLTARATVTYTF
+749 GYPLTARATLTYTF

>member
-1 MIPAFSMNN
+1 
-10 CFLSLNPTPFH
+10 
-21 LKPFTSSDL
+21 L

-38 NENDYHLDMEIHK
+38 NENDYHLGMEIHK
-51 KHQYFKKIWAYL
+51 KPQYFKKICAYL
-63 FIGGMLPSLSIADT
+63 FIGGMLPGLSIADT

-241 SSVDLNNRIDETLAV
+241 SSVDLNNRINETLAV

-280 PTFTFKPSDKTKVV
+280 PTFTFKPSDKTKVI

-313 DNGLKS
+313 SNGLLS
-319 YPYSTSRSTFFGN
+319 SPYSTSRSTFFGN

-337 NEATVKNGYAIID
+337 NEAIVKNGYAIID
-350 HNFDNGVSVK
+350 HTFDNGVSLK

-366 DYDKYYQNVYANS
+366 DYDKYYQNVYANG
-379 QVSNGLV
+379 QVIGGDLL
-386 TIDGYYDN
+386 IGAYYDN
-394 TQRQNFFNQTDL
+394 TQRQNIFNQTDL
-406 TYNFKTG
+406 VYNFKTG
-413 SVSHKLLTGLE
+413 SISHKLLTGLE
-424 IGLQENQN
+424 VGFQENKNFRTAYQN
-432 YRIVNSGSD
+432 VNHS
-441 PTPLASNPYALLNW
+441 ASNPYNIVTLNPRTSDDRD
-455 QSTKSRNTATDI
+455 STTDI
-467 YNQAIYFQDQIY
+467 SNQAIYFQDQIY
-479 LNEQFQIIAGLRYD
+479 LNEQYQIIAGLRYD
-493 KFKTKFNDSVTPSNS
+493 KFKTKFNDIKNSSNS
-508 ANVYDQFIS
+508 AIVNDQFLS
-517 PRVGL
+517 PRIGL
-522 VYKPIEP
+522 VYKPIDP
-529 VSLYTNYS
+529 VSIYTNYS

-553 SIKSFDPEKFT
+553 SNKSFDPEKFT

-592 AISDPSSPTTNIIIV
+592 AISDPSSPSSPTTNIIIV

-615 ELGFAGKL
+615 ELGVAGKL
-623 FDAYSMYGGYTY
+623 FDSYSMYGGYTY

-640 TSAQLIK
+640 TKNQGGSAPIA
-647 KDTDEKILSGTLLG
+647 SGTTLG

-672 KYEFNETWSAALGVV
+672 KYEINETWSAALGVV

-697 TTTTAVNLPGY
+697 TTTTAVKLPGY
-708 TRVDAAIYANIN
+708 ARLDAAIYANIN

-734 KTYYQSAHNNNNIMY
+734 KIYYQSAHNNYNIMY

>member
-1 MIPAFSMNN
+1 
-10 CFLSLNPTPFH
+10 
-21 LKPFTSSDL
+21 
-30 GIIFLAIL
+30 
-38 NENDYHLDMEIHK
+38 MEIHK
-51 KHQYFKKIWAYL
+51 NPQYFKKIWAYL
-63 FIGGMLPSLSIADT
+63 FIGGMFPGLSMADT

-163 WFRGNQSTSD
+163 WLRGNQSTSD

-214 INRVVKEAAWENK
+214 INRVVKEATWENK

-337 NEATVKNGYAIID
+337 NEAIVKNGYAIID
-350 HNFDNGVSVK
+350 HTFDNGVSVK

-413 SVSHKLLTGLE
+413 SLSHKLLTGLE

-441 PTPLASNPYALLNW
+441 PTPFASNPYALLNW
-455 QSTKSRNTATDI
+455 QSTKSRNTATNI

-493 KFKTKFNDSVTPSNS
+493 KFKTKFNDSVAPVNS
-508 ANVYDQFIS
+508 ATINDQFIS

-553 SIKSFDPEKFT
+553 SIKSFDPEKIS
-564 NIEAGIKY
+564 NIEFGIKY

-580 SSAIYRLERSRM
+580 SSAIYRLERSKM
-592 AISDPSSPTTNIIIV
+592 TITDPSNSSNTIIV

-615 ELGFAGKL
+615 ELGLAGKL
-623 FDAYSMYGGYTY
+623 FDSYSMYGGYTY

-640 TSAQLIK
+640 TKNQGTGATQ
-647 KDTDEKILSGTLLG
+647 ILSGTFLG
-661 HVPKHTFSLWN
+661 HVSKHTFSLWN
-672 KYEFNETWSAALGVV
+672 KYEINETWSAALGVV

-708 TRVDAAIYANIN
+708 TRLDAAIYANIN

>member
-1 MIPAFSMNN
+1 MKIVY
-10 CFLSLNPTPFH
+10 
-21 LKPFTSSDL
+21 
-30 GIIFLAIL
+30 LAIL
-38 NENDYHLDMEIHK
+38 NENDYHLGMEICIK
-51 KHQYFKKIWAYL
+51 SKYLIKTITYILIGSLLPSISIANTSEKNSSDDKKI
-63 FIGGMLPSLSIADT
+63 
-77 SSKDHLYHKRIELH
+77 ELV
-91 EIEVKDNLAKTYLK
+91 EIEVKDNVARTYLK
-105 KTTSTATKT
+105 KRISSATKT

-141 KDAIQYS
+141 TDAIKYS
-148 PGVMAGQGEGNRDSI
+148 PGVMAGQGEGNRDSV

-214 INRVVKEAAWENK
+214 INRVTKEAHWENK
-227 NEIKIQGGAYDHKR
+227 NELRMQGGTYDHKR
-241 SSVDLNNRIDETLAV
+241 SSIDLNSGINETLAV
-256 RVNAMIEDSGSFRQG
+256 RINAMIEDSGSFRQG
-271 VESERKAIN
+271 VESEKKAIN

-300 NDKRTSDRGIPSV
+300 NDKRTNDRGIPSV
-313 DNGLKS
+313 SNGLQS
-319 YPYSTSRSTFFGN
+319 RPFSTSRSTFFGN

-337 NEATVKNGYAIID
+337 NEAIVKNGYAIID
-350 HNFDNGVSVK
+350 HTFDNGMSVK
-360 NHTRFS
+360 NTTRFS
-366 DYDKYYQNVYANS
+366 DYDKYYQNVYANG
-379 QVSNGLV
+379 QVNEGNVKIS
-386 TIDGYYDN
+386 GYYDN

-413 SVSHKLLTGLE
+413 SISHKLLTGLE
-424 IGLQENQN
+424 IGLQENEN
-432 YRIVNSGSD
+432 YRVNATSD
-441 PTPLASNPYALLNW
+441 PSVSASNPFALLTFN
-455 QSTKSRNTATDI
+455 SSRSRNAYTDI
-467 YNQAIYFQDQIY
+467 SNQAIYLQDQIY
-479 LNEQFQIIAGLRYD
+479 LNEQFQIVTGLRYD
-493 KFKTKFNDSVTPSNS
+493 QFKTKFNDSVTPSNS
-508 ANVYDQFIS
+508 ANVNDQFIS
-517 PRVGL
+517 PRAGL

-553 SIKSFDPEKFT
+553 SIKSFGPEKIT

-580 SSAIYRLERSRM
+580 SSAIYRLERSNM
-592 AISDPSSPTTNIIIV
+592 TITDPSNSSNIIIV

-615 ELGFAGKL
+615 ELGVAGKL
-623 FDAYSMYGGYTY
+623 FDSYSMYGGYTY

-640 TSAQLIK
+640 TKNQGTGSTQI
-647 KDTDEKILSGTLLG
+647 TSGTSLG
-661 HVPKHTFSLWN
+661 HVPEHTFSLWN
-672 KYEFNETWSAALGVV
+672 KYEMNETWSAALGVI
-687 SRSDMYAATP
+687 SRSDMFAATP
-697 TTTTAVNLPGY
+697 TTSTAVKLPGY
-708 TRVDAAIYANIN
+708 ARLDAAIYANIN

-749 GYPLTARATVTYTF
+749 GYPLTARATLTYTF

>member
-1 MIPAFSMNN
+1 
-10 CFLSLNPTPFH
+10 
-21 LKPFTSSDL
+21 
-30 GIIFLAIL
+30 
-38 NENDYHLDMEIHK
+38 MEIHK
-51 KHQYFKKIWAYL
+51 KPQNFKKICAYL
-63 FIGGMLPSLSIADT
+63 FIGGMLPGLSMADT

-300 NDKRTSDRGIPSV
+300 NDKRTSDRGIPSLS
-313 DNGLKS
+313 NGLQS

-337 NEATVKNGYAIID
+337 NEAIVKNGYAIID
-350 HNFDNGVSVK
+350 HTFDNGVSIK

-424 IGLQENQN
+424 IGLQENEN
-432 YRIVNSGSD
+432 YRILATPISGVA
-441 PTPLASNPYALLNW
+441 ASNPFASLTFN
-455 QSTKSRNTATDI
+455 SSKSRNTSTDI
-467 YNQAIYFQDQIY
+467 SNQAIYIQDQIY
-479 LNEQFQIIAGLRYD
+479 LNEQFQIIGGLRYD
-493 KFKTKFNDSVTPSNS
+493 KFKTKFNDSVAPANS
-508 ANVYDQFIS
+508 AAINDKFIS

-580 SSAIYRLERSRM
+580 SSAIYRLERSKM
-592 AISDPSSPTTNIIIV
+592 AITDPSNSSNTIIV

-615 ELGFAGKL
+615 ELGVAGKL
-623 FDAYSMYGGYTY
+623 FDSYSMYGGYTY

-640 TSAQLIK
+640 TKNQGGSTPIA
-647 KDTDEKILSGTLLG
+647 SGATLG

-672 KYEFNETWSAALGVV
+672 KYEINETWSAALGVV

-708 TRVDAAIYANIN
+708 TRLDAAIYANIN

>member
-1 MIPAFSMNN
+1 
-10 CFLSLNPTPFH
+10 
-21 LKPFTSSDL
+21 
-30 GIIFLAIL
+30 
-38 NENDYHLDMEIHK
+38 MEICNK
-51 KHQYFKKIWAYL
+51 SKYLIKTITYILLGSLLPSISTANTSEKNSLDEKKI
-63 FIGGMLPSLSIADT
+63 
-77 SSKDHLYHKRIELH
+77 ELV
-91 EIEVKDNLAKTYLK
+91 EIEVKDNVARTYLK
-105 KTTSTATKT
+105 KRISSATKT

-141 KDAIQYS
+141 TDAIKYS
-148 PGVMAGQGEGNRDSI
+148 PGVMAGQGEGNRDSV

-214 INRVVKEAAWENK
+214 INRVTKEAHWENK
-227 NEIKIQGGAYDHKR
+227 NELRMQGGTYDHKR
-241 SSVDLNNRIDETLAV
+241 SSIDLNSGINETLAV
-256 RVNAMIEDSGSFRQG
+256 RINAMIEDSGSFRQG
-271 VESERKAIN
+271 VESEKKAIN
-280 PTFTFKPSDKTKVV
+280 PTFTFKPSDKTKIV

-300 NDKRTSDRGIPSV
+300 NDKRTNDRGIPSV
-313 DNGLKS
+313 SNGLQS
-319 YPYSTSRSTFFGN
+319 RPFSTSRSTFFGN

-337 NEATVKNGYAIID
+337 NEAIVKNGYAIID
-350 HNFDNGVSVK
+350 HTFDNGMSVK
-360 NHTRFS
+360 NTTRFS
-366 DYDKYYQNVYANS
+366 DYDKYYQNVYANG
-379 QVSNGLV
+379 QVNEGNVKIS
-386 TIDGYYDN
+386 GYYDN

-413 SVSHKLLTGLE
+413 SISHKLLTGLE
-424 IGLQENQN
+424 IGLQENEN
-432 YRIVNSGSD
+432 YRVNATSD
-441 PTPLASNPYALLNW
+441 PSVSASNPFAVLIFN
-455 QSTKSRNTATDI
+455 SSRSRNTSTDI
-467 YNQAIYFQDQIY
+467 SNQAIYLQDQIY

-493 KFKTKFNDSVTPSNS
+493 KFKTKFNDSVSPSNS
-508 ANVYDQFIS
+508 ANVNDQFLS

-553 SIKSFDPEKFT
+553 SIKSFDPEKIT

-580 SSAIYRLERSRM
+580 SSAIYRLERSNM
-592 AISDPSSPTTNIIIV
+592 TITDPSNSLNTIIV

-615 ELGFAGKL
+615 ELGVAGKL
-623 FDAYSMYGGYTY
+623 FDSYSMYGGYTY

-640 TSAQLIK
+640 TKNQGTGTTQI
-647 KDTDEKILSGTLLG
+647 TSGTSLG
-661 HVPKHTFSLWN
+661 HVPEHTFSLWN
-672 KYEFNETWSAALGVV
+672 KYEMNETWSAALGVV
-687 SRSDMYAATP
+687 SRSDMFAATP
-697 TTTTAVNLPGY
+697 TTSTAVKLPGY
-708 TRVDAAIYANIN
+708 ARLDAAIYANIN

-749 GYPLTARATVTYTF
+749 GYPLTARATLTYTF

>member
-1 MIPAFSMNN
+1 
-10 CFLSLNPTPFH
+10 
-21 LKPFTSSDL
+21 L

-38 NENDYHLDMEIHK
+38 NENDYHLGMEIHK
-51 KHQYFKKIWAYL
+51 KPQYFKKICACL
-63 FIGGMLPSLSIADT
+63 FIGGMFPGLSMADT

-126 VITEEQIKD
+126 VVTEEQIKD
-135 QSLLGL
+135 QSLLSL

-280 PTFTFKPSDKTKVV
+280 PTFTFKPSDKTKVI

-313 DNGLKS
+313 SNGLQS

-337 NEATVKNGYAIID
+337 NEAIVKNGYAIID
-350 HNFDNGVSVK
+350 HAFDNGVSIK

-379 QVSNGLV
+379 SVQTNATI

-424 IGLQENQN
+424 IGLQENEN
-432 YRIVNSGSD
+432 YRILATPISGVA
-441 PTPLASNPYALLNW
+441 ASNPFASLTFN
-455 QSTKSRNTATDI
+455 SSKSRNTSTDI
-467 YNQAIYFQDQIY
+467 SNQAIYIQDQIY

-493 KFKTKFNDSVTPSNS
+493 KFKTKFNDSVAPVNS
-508 ANVYDQFIS
+508 ATINDQFIS

-553 SIKSFDPEKFT
+553 SIKSFDPEKIS
-564 NIEAGIKY
+564 NIEFGIKY

-580 SSAIYRLERSRM
+580 SSAIYRLERSKM
-592 AISDPSSPTTNIIIV
+592 AITDPSNSSNTIIV

-615 ELGFAGKL
+615 ELGVAGKL
-623 FDAYSMYGGYTY
+623 FDSYSMYGGYTY

-640 TSAQLIK
+640 TKNQGTGATQ
-647 KDTDEKILSGTLLG
+647 ILSGATLG
-661 HVPKHTFSLWN
+661 HVSKHTFSLWN
-672 KYEFNETWSAALGVV
+672 KYEINETWSAALGVV

>member
-1 MIPAFSMNN
+1 MKVYKKSLVCLLISGLIPFV
-10 CFLSLNPTPFH
+10 
-21 LKPFTSSDL
+21 
-30 GIIFLAIL
+30 
-38 NENDYHLDMEIHK
+38 
-51 KHQYFKKIWAYL
+51 
-63 FIGGMLPSLSIADT
+63 SIADT
-77 SSKDHLYHKRIELH
+77 SKKNNLESTKIELH
-91 EIEVKDNLAKTYLK
+91 EIEVKDNVQKTYLK
-105 KTTSTATKT
+105 KRMSTATKT
-114 DTRIRDIPQSIS
+114 ETRIRDIPQSIS

-141 KDAIQYS
+141 TDAIKYS
-148 PGVMAGQGEGNRDSI
+148 PGVIAGQGEGNRDSI

-208 GGVGGV
+208 GGVGGI
-214 INRVVKEAAWENK
+214 INRVVKEANWESK
-227 NEIKIQGGAYDHKR
+227 NEFRIQGGAYDHKR
-241 SSVDLNNRIDETLAV
+241 SSIDLNNQINETLAV
-256 RVNAMIEDSGSFRQG
+256 RVNALIEDSGSFRQG

-280 PTFTFKPSDKTKVV
+280 PTFTFKPSDKTKIVI
-294 VGMEYF
+294 GTEYF
-300 NDKRTSDRGIPSV
+300 NDKRIGDRGIPSV
-313 DNGLKS
+313 QNGLQG
-319 YPYSTSRSTFFGN
+319 YPYPTSRSTFFGN
-332 ASQSP
+332 ALQSH
-337 NEATVKNGYAIID
+337 NQAIIKNGYAIID
-350 HNFDNGVSVK
+350 HTFDNGLLLK
-360 NHTRFS
+360 NHTRYS
-366 DYDKYYQNVYANS
+366 DYDKYYENVYANS
-379 QVSNGLV
+379 SVGADGKV
-386 TIDGYYDN
+386 TIDGYFDD

-406 TYNFKTG
+406 TYNFNTG

-424 IGLQENQN
+424 IGVQQNQN
-432 YRIVNSGSD
+432 YRIVNNDPD
-441 PTPLASNPYALLNW
+441 PTPFASNPHALLTW
-455 QSTKSRNTATDI
+455 KSNRDRDTATDI
-467 YNQAIYFQDQIY
+467 YNQAIYFQDQIH
-479 LNEQFQIIAGLRYD
+479 LNEQYQIIAGLRYD
-493 KFKTKFNDSVTPSNS
+493 KFKTKFNDNVSNANS
-508 ANVYDQFIS
+508 ASVNDEFLS

-529 VSLYTNYS
+529 VSIYSNYS

-553 SIKSFDPEKFT
+553 SNKSFDPEKFT

-580 SSAIYRLERSRM
+580 SSAIYRLERSKM
-592 AISDPSSPTTNIIIV
+592 AITDPSNSSNTIIV
-607 DGQVTKGF
+607 DGQATKGF

-640 TSAQLIK
+640 TSTQGNSDPDK
-647 KDTDEKILSGTLLG
+647 KILAGTRLG
-661 HVPKHTFSLWN
+661 HVPKYTFSLWN
-672 KYEFNETWSAALGVV
+672 KYEFNETWSAALGII

-697 TTTTAVNLPGY
+697 TSSIAVNLPGY
-708 TRVDAAIYANIN
+708 ARLDAAIFANIN

-749 GYPLTARATVTYTF
+749 GYPLTARATLTYTF

>member
-1 MIPAFSMNN
+1 
-10 CFLSLNPTPFH
+10 
-21 LKPFTSSDL
+21 
-30 GIIFLAIL
+30 
-38 NENDYHLDMEIHK
+38 MEIHNK
-51 KHQYFKKIWAYL
+51 LKYINKTVTYL
-63 FIGGMLPSLSIADT
+63 FLGSLLPGISIANST
-77 SSKDHLYHKRIELH
+77 EKENLYYKKIELH
-91 EIEVKDNLAKTYLK
+91 EIEVKDSVTKTYLK
-105 KTTSTATKT
+105 KRTNTATKT

-126 VITEEQIKD
+126 IITEEQIKD
-135 QSLLGL
+135 QSILGL
-141 KDAIQYS
+141 TDAIKYS
-148 PGVMAGQGEGNRDSI
+148 PGVMAGQGEGNRDSV

-173 LFVDGVRDDVQYY
+173 LFIDGVRDDVQYY

-214 INRVVKEAAWENK
+214 INRVVKEAYWEGK
-227 NEIKIQGGAYDHKR
+227 NEFRVQGGSYEHKR
-241 SSVDLNNRIDETLAV
+241 SSIDLNNQINETLAV
-256 RVNAMIEDSGSFRQG
+256 RVNAMIEDSGSFRQD

-280 PTFTFKPSDKTKVV
+280 PTFTFKPSDKTKIIM
-294 VGMEYF
+294 GMEYF

-313 DNGLKS
+313 AKGLQS
-319 YPYSTSRSTFFGN
+319 YAFATNRSTFFGN

-337 NEATVKNGYAIID
+337 NEAIVKNGYAIIE
-350 HNFDNGVSVK
+350 HAFDNGFSLK

-379 QVSNGLV
+379 QVRLDGTV

-406 TYNFKTG
+406 IYNLKIG
-413 SVSHKLLTGLE
+413 SISHRLLAGVE
-424 IGLQENQN
+424 IGFQENEN
-432 YRIVNSGSD
+432 YRILAIPNSSIAASS
-441 PTPLASNPYALLNW
+441 PFASLAFNS
-455 QSTKSRNTATDI
+455 SRDRNTSTDI
-467 YNQAIYFQDQIY
+467 SNQAIYIQDQIY
-479 LNEQFQIIAGLRYD
+479 LNEQYQIIAGLRYD
-493 KFKTKFNDSVTPSNS
+493 QFKTKFNDIKNSSNS
-508 ANVYDQFIS
+508 ANVNDQFLS

-529 VSLYTNYS
+529 VSIYTNYS

-544 GEQLTSLTS
+544 GEQLTSLTFS
-553 SIKSFDPEKFT
+553 NKSFDPEKFT
-564 NIEAGIKY
+564 NIEFGLKY

-580 SSAIYRLERSRM
+580 SSAIYRLERSKM
-592 AISDPSSPTTNIIIV
+592 AITDPSNSSNTIIV

-615 ELGFAGKL
+615 ELGVAGKL

-640 TSAQLIK
+640 TKTQGTGSSQI
-647 KDTDEKILSGTLLG
+647 TSGTSLG

-672 KYEFNETWSAALGVV
+672 KYEFNETWSAALGII

-697 TTTTAVNLPGY
+697 TSSTAVNLPGY
-708 TRVDAAIYANIN
+708 ARLDAAVFANIN

-729 ENLLD
+729 ENILD

-749 GYPLTARATVTYTF
+749 GYPLTARATLTYTF

>member
-1 MIPAFSMNN
+1 
-10 CFLSLNPTPFH
+10 
-21 LKPFTSSDL
+21 
-30 GIIFLAIL
+30 
-38 NENDYHLDMEIHK
+38 MEIHK
-51 KHQYFKKIWAYL
+51 KPQYFKKIWAYL
-63 FIGGMLPSLSIADT
+63 FIGGMLPSLSMADT

-241 SSVDLNNRIDETLAV
+241 SSIDLNNRIDETLAV

-337 NEATVKNGYAIID
+337 NEAIVKNGYAIID
-350 HNFDNGVSVK
+350 HTFDNGVSVK

-441 PTPLASNPYALLNW
+441 PTPLATNPYALLNW

-493 KFKTKFNDSVTPSNS
+493 KFKTKFNDSVAPANS
-508 ANVYDQFIS
+508 ATINDQFIS

-580 SSAIYRLERSRM
+580 SSAIYRLERSKM
-592 AISDPSSPTTNIIIV
+592 AITDPSNSSNTIIV

-615 ELGFAGKL
+615 ELGVAGKL
-623 FDAYSMYGGYTY
+623 FDSYSMYGGYTY

-640 TSAQLIK
+640 TKNQGGSTPIA
-647 KDTDEKILSGTLLG
+647 SGATLG

-672 KYEFNETWSAALGVV
+672 KYEINETWSAALGVV

-734 KTYYQSAHNNNNIMY
+734 KTYYQSAHNNYNIMY
-749 GYPLTARATVTYTF
+749 GHPLTARATVTYTF

>member
-1 MIPAFSMNN
+1 
-10 CFLSLNPTPFH
+10 
-21 LKPFTSSDL
+21 
-30 GIIFLAIL
+30 
-38 NENDYHLDMEIHK
+38 MEICIK
-51 KHQYFKKIWAYL
+51 SKYLIKTITYILLGSLLPSISIANTSEKNSPDEKKI
-63 FIGGMLPSLSIADT
+63 
-77 SSKDHLYHKRIELH
+77 ELI
-91 EIEVKDNLAKTYLK
+91 EIEVKDNVARTYLK
-105 KTTSTATKT
+105 KRISSATKT

-141 KDAIQYS
+141 TDAIKYS
-148 PGVMAGQGEGNRDSI
+148 PGVMAGQGEGNRDSV

-214 INRVVKEAAWENK
+214 INRVTKEAHWENK
-227 NEIKIQGGAYDHKR
+227 NELRMQGGTYDHKR
-241 SSVDLNNRIDETLAV
+241 SSIDLNSGINETLAV
-256 RVNAMIEDSGSFRQG
+256 RINAMIEDSGSFRQG
-271 VESERKAIN
+271 VESEKKAIN
-280 PTFTFKPSDKTKVV
+280 PTFTFKPSDKTKIV

-300 NDKRTSDRGIPSV
+300 NDKRTNDRGIPSV
-313 DNGLKS
+313 SNGLQS
-319 YPYSTSRSTFFGN
+319 RPFSTSRSTFFGN

-337 NEATVKNGYAIID
+337 NEAIVKNGYAIID
-350 HNFDNGVSVK
+350 HTFDNGMSVK
-360 NHTRFS
+360 NTTRFS

-379 QVSNGLV
+379 SVQANGTF

-424 IGLQENQN
+424 IGLQDNEN
-432 YRIVNSGSD
+432 YRILAAPISGVA
-441 PTPLASNPYALLNW
+441 ASNPFASLTFN
-455 QSTKSRNTATDI
+455 SSKSRNTSTDI
-467 YNQAIYFQDQIY
+467 SNQAIYLQDQIY

-493 KFKTKFNDSVTPSNS
+493 KFKTKFNDSVTIANS
-508 ANVYDQFIS
+508 ATINDQFIS

-580 SSAIYRLERSRM
+580 SSSIYRLERSKI
-592 AISDPSSPTTNIIIV
+592 AITDPSSPTNTIIV

-615 ELGFAGKL
+615 ELGVAGKL
-623 FDAYSMYGGYTY
+623 FDSYSMYGGYTY

-640 TSAQLIK
+640 TKNQGTGDAQI
-647 KDTDEKILSGTLLG
+647 TSGTPLG

-672 KYEFNETWSAALGVV
+672 KYEMNETWSAALGIV
-687 SRSDMYAATP
+687 SRSDMFAATP
-697 TTTTAVNLPGY
+697 TTSTAVKLPGY
-708 TRVDAAIYANIN
+708 ARLDAAIYANIN

-749 GYPLTARATVTYTF
+749 GYPLTARATLTYTF

>member
-1 MIPAFSMNN
+1 
-10 CFLSLNPTPFH
+10 
-21 LKPFTSSDL
+21 
-30 GIIFLAIL
+30 
-38 NENDYHLDMEIHK
+38 MEICIK
-51 KHQYFKKIWAYL
+51 SKYLIKTITYILLGSLLPSISIANTSEKNSPDEKKI
-63 FIGGMLPSLSIADT
+63 
-77 SSKDHLYHKRIELH
+77 ELI
-91 EIEVKDNLAKTYLK
+91 EIEVKDNVARTYLK
-105 KTTSTATKT
+105 KRISSATKT

-141 KDAIQYS
+141 TDAIKYS
-148 PGVMAGQGEGNRDSI
+148 PGVMAGQGEGNRDSV

-214 INRVVKEAAWENK
+214 INRVTKEAHWENK
-227 NEIKIQGGAYDHKR
+227 NELRMQGGTYDHKR
-241 SSVDLNNRIDETLAV
+241 SSIDLNSGINETLAV
-256 RVNAMIEDSGSFRQG
+256 RINAMIEDSGSFRQG
-271 VESERKAIN
+271 VESEKKAIN
-280 PTFTFKPSDKTKVV
+280 PTFTFKPSDKTKIV

-300 NDKRTSDRGIPSV
+300 NDKRTNDRGIPSV
-313 DNGLKS
+313 SNGLQS
-319 YPYSTSRSTFFGN
+319 RPFSTSRSTFFGN

-337 NEATVKNGYAIID
+337 NEAIVKNGYAIID
-350 HNFDNGVSVK
+350 HTFDNGMSVK
-360 NHTRFS
+360 NTTRFS

-379 QVSNGLV
+379 SVQANGTF

-432 YRIVNSGSD
+432 YRIVNSGTD
-441 PTPLASNPYALLNW
+441 PTPLASNPFALLTFN
-455 QSTKSRNTATDI
+455 SSRSRNTSTDI
-467 YNQAIYFQDQIY
+467 SNQAIYLQDQIY

-493 KFKTKFNDSVTPSNS
+493 KFKTKFNDSVTIANS
-508 ANVYDQFIS
+508 ATINDQFIS

-553 SIKSFDPEKFT
+553 SIKSFDPEKIT
-564 NIEAGIKY
+564 NIEVGIKY

-580 SSAIYRLERSRM
+580 SSSIYRLERSKM
-592 AISDPSSPTTNIIIV
+592 AITDPSSPTNTIIV

-615 ELGFAGKL
+615 ELGVAGKL
-623 FDAYSMYGGYTY
+623 FDSYSMYGGYTY

-640 TSAQLIK
+640 TKNQGTGDAQI
-647 KDTDEKILSGTLLG
+647 TSGTPLG

-672 KYEFNETWSAALGVV
+672 KYEMNETWSAALGIV
-687 SRSDMYAATP
+687 SRSDMFAATP
-697 TTTTAVNLPGY
+697 TTSTAVKLPGY
-708 TRVDAAIYANIN
+708 ARLDAAIYANIN

-749 GYPLTARATVTYTF
+749 GYPLTARATLTYTF

>member
-1 MIPAFSMNN
+1 
-10 CFLSLNPTPFH
+10 
-21 LKPFTSSDL
+21 
-30 GIIFLAIL
+30 
-38 NENDYHLDMEIHK
+38 MEICNK
-51 KHQYFKKIWAYL
+51 SKYIIKTVTYILLGSLLPSVSIANTSEKSSLDEKKI
-63 FIGGMLPSLSIADT
+63 
-77 SSKDHLYHKRIELH
+77 ELV
-91 EIEVKDNLAKTYLK
+91 EIEVKDNVARTYLK
-105 KTTSTATKT
+105 KRISSATKT

-141 KDAIQYS
+141 TDAIKYS
-148 PGVMAGQGEGNRDSI
+148 PGVMAGQGEGNRDSV

-214 INRVVKEAAWENK
+214 INRVTKEAHWENK
-227 NEIKIQGGAYDHKR
+227 NELRMQGGTYDHKR
-241 SSVDLNNRIDETLAV
+241 SSIDLNSGINETLAV
-256 RVNAMIEDSGSFRQG
+256 RINAMIEDSGSFRQG
-271 VESERKAIN
+271 VESEKKAIN
-280 PTFTFKPSDKTKVV
+280 PTFTFKPSDKTKIV

-300 NDKRTSDRGIPSV
+300 NDKRTNDRGIPSV
-313 DNGLKS
+313 GNGLQS
-319 YPYSTSRSTFFGN
+319 RPFSTSRSTFFGN

-337 NEATVKNGYAIID
+337 NETIVKNGYAIID
-350 HNFDNGVSVK
+350 HTFDNGMSVK
-360 NHTRFS
+360 NTTRFS
-366 DYDKYYQNVYANS
+366 DYDKYYQNVYANG
-379 QVSNGLV
+379 QVNEGNVKIS
-386 TIDGYYDN
+386 GYYDN

-413 SVSHKLLTGLE
+413 SISHKLLTGLE
-424 IGLQENQN
+424 IGLQENEN
-432 YRIVNSGSD
+432 YRVNATSD
-441 PTPLASNPYALLNW
+441 PSVSASNPFAVLIFN
-455 QSTKSRNTATDI
+455 SSRSRNTSTDI
-467 YNQAIYFQDQIY
+467 SNQAIYLQDQIY
-479 LNEQFQIIAGLRYD
+479 LNDQFQIIAGLRYD
-493 KFKTKFNDSVTPSNS
+493 KFKTKFNDSVFPSNS
-508 ANVYDQFIS
+508 ANVNDQFLS

-553 SIKSFDPEKFT
+553 SIKSFDPEKIT

-580 SSAIYRLERSRM
+580 SSAIYRLERSNM
-592 AISDPSSPTTNIIIV
+592 TITDPSNSLNTIIV

-615 ELGFAGKL
+615 ELGVAGKL
-623 FDAYSMYGGYTY
+623 FDSYSMYGGYTY

-640 TSAQLIK
+640 TKNQGTGTTQI
-647 KDTDEKILSGTLLG
+647 TSGTSLG
-661 HVPKHTFSLWN
+661 HVPEHTFSLWN
-672 KYEFNETWSAALGVV
+672 KYEMNETWSAALGVL
-687 SRSDMYAATP
+687 SRSDMFAATP
-697 TTTTAVNLPGY
+697 TTSTAVKLPGY
-708 TRVDAAIYANIN
+708 ARLDAAIYANIN

-749 GYPLTARATVTYTF
+749 GYPLTARATLTYTF

>member
-1 MIPAFSMNN
+1 
-10 CFLSLNPTPFH
+10 
-21 LKPFTSSDL
+21 
-30 GIIFLAIL
+30 
-38 NENDYHLDMEIHK
+38 MEICIK
-51 KHQYFKKIWAYL
+51 SKYLIKTITYILLGSLLPSISIANTSEKNSPDEKKI
-63 FIGGMLPSLSIADT
+63 
-77 SSKDHLYHKRIELH
+77 ELI
-91 EIEVKDNLAKTYLK
+91 EIEVKDNVARTYLK
-105 KTTSTATKT
+105 KRISSATKT

-141 KDAIQYS
+141 TDAIKYS
-148 PGVMAGQGEGNRDSI
+148 PGVMAGQGEGNRDSV

-214 INRVVKEAAWENK
+214 INRVTKEAHWENK
-227 NEIKIQGGAYDHKR
+227 NELRMQGGTYDHKR
-241 SSVDLNNRIDETLAV
+241 SSIDLNSGINETLAV
-256 RVNAMIEDSGSFRQG
+256 RINAMIEDSGSFRQG
-271 VESERKAIN
+271 VESEKKAIN
-280 PTFTFKPSDKTKVV
+280 PTFTFKPSDKTKIV

-300 NDKRTSDRGIPSV
+300 NDKRTNDRGIPSV
-313 DNGLKS
+313 SNGLQS
-319 YPYSTSRSTFFGN
+319 RPFSTSRSTFFGN

-337 NEATVKNGYAIID
+337 NEAIVKNGYAIID
-350 HNFDNGVSVK
+350 HTFDNGMSVK
-360 NHTRFS
+360 NTTRFS

-379 QVSNGLV
+379 SVQANGTF

-432 YRIVNSGSD
+432 YRIVNSGTD
-441 PTPLASNPYALLNW
+441 PTPLASNPFALLTFN
-455 QSTKSRNTATDI
+455 SSRSRNTSTDI
-467 YNQAIYFQDQIY
+467 SNQAIYLQDQIY

-493 KFKTKFNDSVTPSNS
+493 KFKTKFNDSVAPANS
-508 ANVYDQFIS
+508 ATINDQFIS

-580 SSAIYRLERSRM
+580 SSAIYRLERSKM
-592 AISDPSSPTTNIIIV
+592 AITDPSNSSNTIIV

-615 ELGFAGKL
+615 ELGVAGKL
-623 FDAYSMYGGYTY
+623 FDSYSMYGGYTY

-640 TSAQLIK
+640 TKNQGGSTPIA
-647 KDTDEKILSGTLLG
+647 SGTSLG

-672 KYEFNETWSAALGVV
+672 KYEINETWSAALGVV

-708 TRVDAAIYANIN
+708 TRLDAAIYANIN

>member
-1 MIPAFSMNN
+1 
-10 CFLSLNPTPFH
+10 
-21 LKPFTSSDL
+21 
-30 GIIFLAIL
+30 
-38 NENDYHLDMEIHK
+38 MEICIK
-51 KHQYFKKIWAYL
+51 SKYLIKTITYILLGSLLPSISIANTSEKNSPDEKKI
-63 FIGGMLPSLSIADT
+63 
-77 SSKDHLYHKRIELH
+77 ELI
-91 EIEVKDNLAKTYLK
+91 EIEVKDNVARTYLK
-105 KTTSTATKT
+105 KRISSATKT

-141 KDAIQYS
+141 TDAIKYS
-148 PGVMAGQGEGNRDSI
+148 PGVMAGQGEGNRDSV

-214 INRVVKEAAWENK
+214 INRVTKEAHWENK
-227 NEIKIQGGAYDHKR
+227 NELRMQGGTYDHKR
-241 SSVDLNNRIDETLAV
+241 SSIDLNSGINETLAV
-256 RVNAMIEDSGSFRQG
+256 RINAMIEDSGSFRQG
-271 VESERKAIN
+271 VESEKKAIN
-280 PTFTFKPSDKTKVV
+280 PTFTFKPSDKTKIV

-300 NDKRTSDRGIPSV
+300 NDKRTNDRGIPSV
-313 DNGLKS
+313 SNGLQS
-319 YPYSTSRSTFFGN
+319 RPFSTSRSTFFGN

-337 NEATVKNGYAIID
+337 NEAIVKNGYAIID
-350 HNFDNGVSVK
+350 HTFDNGMSVK
-360 NHTRFS
+360 NTTRFS

-379 QVSNGLV
+379 SVQANGTF

-432 YRIVNSGSD
+432 YRIVNSGTD
-441 PTPLASNPYALLNW
+441 PTPLASNPFALLTFN
-455 QSTKSRNTATDI
+455 SSRSRNTSTDI
-467 YNQAIYFQDQIY
+467 SNQAIYLQDQIY

-493 KFKTKFNDSVTPSNS
+493 KFKTKFNDSVTIANS
-508 ANVYDQFIS
+508 ATINDQFIS

-580 SSAIYRLERSRM
+580 SSSIYRLERSKM
-592 AISDPSSPTTNIIIV
+592 AITDPSSPTNTIIV

-615 ELGFAGKL
+615 ELGVAGKL
-623 FDAYSMYGGYTY
+623 FDSYSMYGGYTY

-640 TSAQLIK
+640 TKNQGTGDAQI
-647 KDTDEKILSGTLLG
+647 TSGTPLG

-672 KYEFNETWSAALGVV
+672 KYEMNETWSAALGVI
-687 SRSDMYAATP
+687 SKSDMFAATP
-697 TTTTAVNLPGY
+697 TTSTAVKLPGY
-708 TRVDAAIYANIN
+708 ARLDAAIYANIN

-749 GYPLTARATVTYTF
+749 GYPLTARATLTYTF